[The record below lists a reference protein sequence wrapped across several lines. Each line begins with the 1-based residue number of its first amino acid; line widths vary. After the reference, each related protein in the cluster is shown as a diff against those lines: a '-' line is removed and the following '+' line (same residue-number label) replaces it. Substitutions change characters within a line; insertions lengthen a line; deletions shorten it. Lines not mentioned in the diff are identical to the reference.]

1 MIEFII
7 IPKTSQPIQSVQK
20 AIIGPNNF
28 ILKHEP
34 IIDNKVPTSVQL
46 IYNKNYGK
54 EWIKEFIFHS
64 IEIPS
69 SNEEKDTI
77 YLKKDFGE
85 GIEGFYLPK
94 DDNLLSLVKAE
105 IIDDLDKDPGNIY
118 IVSSSGMYVIL
129 IGGGI
134 VDASL
139 KEELDK
145 NIKLWNSFKYT
156 QYEFDLEI
164 TCFCSNSR
172 KRRIQ
177 VINNKINQPIINLD
191 NDNMEYNDSHNRNIK
206 DLFEYIEEEMYKSP
220 DVITISYDD
229 KYGFISKVEIDYNNR
244 IADEEI
250 GYEITNFKII
260 EIERKLIF
268 TEDWNTISDAP
279 RILFNPNLIILTSK
293 NKISPRKIKITLNEP
308 IINPI
313 QDDDTG
319 LTIKLTSSNNSI
331 KITETELYWQT
342 GEWNTEKEFQIEIR
356 DNEIIEL
363 DLDNIITVEIIT
375 NSELYKNYIPN
386 FNVNF
391 SVNLNNEDSYNFDL
405 LTEEYKNLDIYQKRE
420 LNKITGVVKYND
432 LKGGFYEIQKDNEIF
447 LPINIQKDL
456 INNLGKEIEITKSY
470 TKLEINKLPH
480 FVIKNSEEDSIVNNY
495 SIDDKDKEIKPE
507 VTFEIMGITKDL
519 PPSIIELNYQKE
531 NGNIYRL
538 KYEIVNDMDRY
549 LNNGKKCVLKYFT
562 NGEYQYY
569 VPQISKMLRCY
580 NYNDPVTEDFIL
592 GRINI
597 ITKTDSID
605 SSNQHYIGIEDLY
618 KRFTFPDKEIFN
630 LTTNWNQNEI
640 FNNLFTD
647 DGNINESKIKIG
659 EITIFSENNFE
670 QEFVIKDMKLDLL
683 NESQKNDIIDNFKTY
698 YIENGGEGLSKI
710 DPNKISVTLYPGSVN
725 IRVKISPFL
734 YSNIFTSSGWYLF
747 GLPTDSPSEGLS
759 LGELYNLYNLLYVE
773 NTCWELDESNQNYI
787 NITDNTQKLKLGKG
801 YWIQI
806 KIY

>member
-20 AIIGPNNF
+20 AMIGYNNF

-34 IIDNKVPTSVQL
+34 IIDNKAPTSVQL
-46 IYNKNYGK
+46 IYNKKYGK

-64 IEIPS
+64 TEIPR
-69 SNEEKDTI
+69 SNDDKDTI
-77 YLKKDFGE
+77 YLKKNFGDD
-85 GIEGFYLPK
+85 IEGFYTPK
-94 DDNLLSLVKAE
+94 DDNLLSFVKAE
-105 IIDDLDKDPGNIY
+105 IFETLATKPGNIY
-118 IVSSSGMYVIL
+118 IISYSEVYIIL

-134 VDASL
+134 VDPLL
-139 KEELDK
+139 KEKLDK

-156 QYEFDLEI
+156 QYEFDLDI

-177 VINNKINQPIINLD
+177 VINNEIKQPIINLD
-191 NDNMEYNDSHNRNIK
+191 SKNDKYIDTHNRTIIQ
-206 DLFEYIEEEMYKSP
+206 LFEFIEQELYKSP
-220 DVITISYDD
+220 DKITISYDD
-229 KYGFISKVEIDYNNR
+229 KYGFISKVEIDDDDK

-250 GYEITNFKII
+250 AYEITNFKII

-268 TEDWNTISDAP
+268 TEDWKTISDAP
-279 RILFNPNLIILTSK
+279 RILFNPNLIILTSE
-293 NKISPRKIKITLNEP
+293 NKISQRKIKITLNDP

-331 KITETELYWQT
+331 KITETELVWER

-363 DLDNIITVEIIT
+363 DLDNIIGVEIIT

-386 FNVNF
+386 FSVNF
-391 SVNLNNEDSYNFDL
+391 SVNPNNEDSYNFDL
-405 LTEEYKNLDIYQKRE
+405 LTNEYRLLTDAQQKNLSV
-420 LNKITGVVKYND
+420 ITGVVKYND

-447 LPINIQKDL
+447 LPINIQNDL
-456 INNLGKEIEITKSY
+456 INNLGKKIEITKSY

-495 SIDDKDKEIKPE
+495 NIDDENNK

-569 VPQISKMLRCY
+569 VPQITKMLRCY
-580 NYNDPVTEDFIL
+580 NLEDPVTEDFIM

-605 SSNQHYIGIEDLY
+605 SSNQHYIKIEDLY
-618 KRFTFPDKEIFN
+618 KRFTFPDKYIFN
-630 LTTNWNQNEI
+630 LTTNWNQHDI
-640 FNNLFTD
+640 FNNLFTE

-683 NESQKNDIIDNFKTY
+683 NESQKNDIIDKFKSY
-698 YIENGGEGLSKI
+698 YLETAGEGTSKI
-710 DPNKISVTLYPGSVN
+710 DPNKLSVTLNPGSVN

-759 LGELYNLYNLLYVE
+759 LVELYNLYNLLYVE
-773 NTCWELDESNQNYI
+773 NTCWELDEYNQNYI